1 MFFKIFVWIF
11 IEVKRTVYSQ
21 KYKAYGSQ
29 KTTQKIKDK
38 ATRSPQKPGA
48 TLVYKPE
55 IYILSKRNCIM
66 GLFL

>member
-1 MFFKIFVWIF
+1 MFSKIFVWRF

-38 ATRSPQKPGA
+38 ATRSPQKPGM
-48 TLVYKPE
+48 
-55 IYILSKRNCIM
+55 N
-66 GLFL
+66 